1 MTEVKHLSKKLSL
14 ALLILNNIYNLPSFT
29 INEEDLKLLSPS
41 LGTAALICYYNPQ
54 YQDKKGRC
62 KVNIFSQDREGNTI
76 VIEGIVGVIK
86 DGIDKNGFRD
96 YIYGMITENGKRF
109 GGVVGIKK
117 PLHLCDK
124 DGWWVEQV
132 GVSGYRAI
140 LCEDGKPVRTYET
153 VFTGVDTATTS
164 DYSSRLYIFDTPNRD
179 FGVSAPDFL
188 YNVAIRDQ
196 MCADVVGKNPLP
208 LDIVQKRIKE
218 KCGSPYFYLCVKNSG
233 KAVCYPR
240 TDPSAEPEAA
250 ALAGY

>member
-1 MTEVKHLSKKLSL
+1 MKKIKPFYKKLSL
-14 ALLILNNIYNLPSFT
+14 ALLILSNVYNT
-29 INEEDLKLLSPS
+29 ISHAVDKEKLRTLSPG
-41 LGTAALICYYNPQ
+41 LGVAALVCYHNLQ
-54 YQDKKGRC
+54 YQDKAGRC
-62 KVNIFSQDREGNTI
+62 EIKVYSSDNGGNLVSIKGT
-76 VIEGIVGVIK
+76 VNVEEDGVDENK
-86 DGIDKNGFRD
+86 FKWYYYNVV
-96 YIYGMITENGKRF
+96 TENYGKI
-109 GGVVGIKK
+109 GGAVLIKK

-124 DGWWVEQV
+124 DGWWVKQV

-208 LDIVQKRIKE
+208 LDVVQKRIKE